1 MSSGSSGGSG
11 STGTGSG
18 GSGSSGTGSSGTGS
32 SSGGSGGPSAPRRR
46 IGIAIVLGGIAGGL
60 VALANIA
67 NIGTWLVG
75 SEVLC
80 RFGILKC
87 SNPPEPRP
95 VIPAP
100 PTTVSSSPSPD
111 SPKSDSTPSS
121 SPTSTSSPAPETPA
135 PVSPSPSPV
144 KLSADE
150 KPCTA
155 EQNGSTVNL
164 GSLERSCSFAGNVSS
179 NNLENRYRFKIDNPS
194 NISLFLDDVN
204 SEVEMFLYSDRDG
217 TGSIQY
223 QLENTSAIKSRTGV
237 IEQELGVGSYILV
250 VKLKARDTP
259 YSLQIIN
266 NTTQIENVGYLEDKT
281 LTKNGS
287 INLKHRQKFYSFQL
301 ANPSSISLSLGGV
314 NSEVEMVLYSD
325 RKGTGVIHYQ
335 LENTSAFNSK
345 PGIIK
350 TTLRVGNYIVLV
362 RSKLRDTDYTL
373 TMSAP

>member
-1 MSSGSSGGSG
+1 MSSGGS
-11 STGTGSG
+11 
-18 GSGSSGTGSSGTGS
+18 
-32 SSGGSGGPSAPRRR
+32 PIPWKK
-46 IGIAIVLGGIAGGL
+46 IAGVSL
-60 VALANIA
+60 VVVPIV
-67 NIGTWLVG
+67 IGTATFLFGDTLLCKLKGVDVG
-75 SEVLC
+75 FLRCDNPSESKATTETPSL
-80 RFGILKC
+80 
-87 SNPPEPRP
+87 PPKFPPSSEPVKQEP
-95 VIPAP
+95 I
-100 PTTVSSSPSPD
+100 
-111 SPKSDSTPSS
+111 PSS
-121 SPTSTSSPAPETPA
+121 SPTSTPSPAPETPA

-144 KLSADE
+144 KLSADG
-150 KPCTA
+150 KPCTV

-164 GSLERSCSFAGNVSS
+164 GSLEHSCPFAGNVSS

-217 TGSIQY
+217 TGVIQY
-223 QLENTSAIKSRTGV
+223 QLENISAIKSKTGV
-237 IEQELGVGSYILV
+237 IEKELGVGSYILV
-250 VKLKARDTP
+250 VKMKARETP

-266 NTTQIENVGYLEDKT
+266 NTSQIENIGYLEEKT
-281 LTKNGS
+281 IPKNGS

-325 RKGTGVIHYQ
+325 RNGTGVIQYQ

-350 TTLRVGNYIVLV
+350 TNLRVGNYIVLV
-362 RSKLRDTDYTL
+362 RSRLRDTDYTL

>member
-1 MSSGSSGGSG
+1 M
-11 STGTGSG
+11 
-18 GSGSSGTGSSGTGS
+18 
-32 SSGGSGGPSAPRRR
+32 SSGGSGGS
-46 IGIAIVLGGIAGGL
+46 GGGGL
-60 VALANIA
+60 NWKEVVAILGVI
-67 NIGTWLVG
+67 T
-75 SEVLC
+75 
-80 RFGILKC
+80 GILVFIFGDKFLC
-87 SNPPEPRP
+87 NLKGVNVGFLRCDNPSERKAATETPALPPKFPPSSEPVKQDP
-95 VIPAP
+95 IPF
-100 PTTVSSSPSPD
+100 
-111 SPKSDSTPSS
+111 S
-121 SPTSTSSPAPETPA
+121 SPTSTPSPAPETPA

-287 INLKHRQKFYSFQL
+287 FNLKHRQKFYSFQL

-325 RKGTGVIHYQ
+325 RKGTGVIQYQ

>member
-18 GSGSSGTGSSGTGS
+18 GSGSSGSGSSGTGS

-121 SPTSTSSPAPETPA
+121 SPISNSSPAPETPA
-135 PVSPSPSPV
+135 PVSPSPSAV

-150 KPCTA
+150 KPCTV

-164 GSLERSCSFAGNVSS
+164 EFLNRSCTFTGNFNS
-179 NNLENRYRFKIDNPS
+179 NNQERIYRFKIDNPS
-194 NISLFLDDVN
+194 NITLYLGNVN
-204 SEVEMFLYSDRDG
+204 SEVEMFLYEDQSG
-217 TGSIQY
+217 
-223 QLENTSAIKSRTGV
+223 TGV
-237 IEQELGVGSYILV
+237 ISGRIENRSAINSRMGIIDRQLSVGNYIV
-250 VKLKARDTP
+250 AIRSKVRETP
-259 YSLQIIN
+259 YSLQIVN
-266 NTTQIENVGYLEDKT
+266 NTSQAKNLEFLQGT
-281 LTKNGS
+281 IPLNGS
-287 INLKHRQKFYSFQL
+287 VSSKNQQRYYRFQL
-301 ANPSSISLSLGGV
+301 ANPSDINLSLDGV
-314 NSEVEMVLYSD
+314 NSEVEMFIYEDQS
-325 RKGTGVIHYQ
+325 GTGVISGRI
-335 LENTSAFNSK
+335 ENRSAFK
-345 PGIIK
+345 DQPAIIK
-350 TTLRVGNYIVLV
+350 RNLSVGHYIVV
-362 RSKLRDTDYTL
+362 IGFKARETDYIL